1 MQFSFVPGF
10 SQSKSSFS
18 NTSPGKLSLLKYA
31 SLKRYLWIPRPSSAS
46 FQITG
51 GRRNSV
57 FCPFSPRDHFSEF
70 HEAIHKD
77 AQTTVQRLWRF
88 FARVI
93 RSTLAPP
100 RLTQLDIYQESW
112 CTCKT
117 NARLVNGLFEIH
129 DLILNRETCS
139 RDDSSVKISSIS
151 KFTRREK
158 KKEKI
163 GEEHDGLQIRI
174 R

>member
-18 NTSPGKLSLLKYA
+18 NTSPGKLFLLKYA

-93 RSTLAPP
+93 RSALHSCSTASNPARYLSGVLMHLQNKRSPREWAVRNSFRSHFESRNVLAW
-100 RLTQLDIYQESW
+100 RQRQ
-112 CTCKT
+112 
-117 NARLVNGLFEIH
+117 NFFHFEIY
-129 DLILNRETCS
+129 ET
-139 RDDSSVKISSIS
+139 R
-151 KFTRREK
+151 
-158 KKEKI
+158 KEKRESR
-163 GEEHDGLQIRI
+163 GRARWLAN
-174 R
+174 